1 VFAKGSRMVVVY
13 TQRSDTS
20 RNALYI
26 AQAIAHKF

>member
-1 VFAKGSRMVVVY
+1 VMVAVY

-26 AQAIAHKF
+26 AKAIAKKF

>member
-1 VFAKGSRMVVVY
+1 MVGVY

-26 AQAIAHKF
+26 ARAIAAGF